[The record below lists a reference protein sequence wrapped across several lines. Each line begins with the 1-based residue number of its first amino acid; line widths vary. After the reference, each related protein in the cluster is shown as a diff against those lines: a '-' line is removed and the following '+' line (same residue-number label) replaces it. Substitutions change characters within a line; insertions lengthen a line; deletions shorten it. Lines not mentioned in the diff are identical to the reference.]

1 MKFAILAAGEG
12 SRLATEGIQE
22 PKPLVTLQG
31 ETMLDRLIRIFE
43 RCNAETIAVI
53 TNDLSPQT
61 QNHVREL
68 QAKGHPVQLV
78 VQTTPSSMHS
88 FHALMPLLGEGR
100 FILTTVDT
108 IFREDEFMR
117 YIQVFSNADASLEGM
132 MAVTDF
138 IDDERPLWVS
148 TQEDLTI
155 TGFHDTQASFQASG
169 AEGECRYISGGIYGL
184 DSRCFAI
191 LDRCIQEGQQRMR
204 NFQRALVAN
213 GLHLVA
219 YPFSKILD
227 VDHASD
233 IAKAEAFLSNKKTLK
248 IIGIQRDASASPNR
262 ETVDAAIFEAVAKR
276 LEATGV
282 IVTRLTDKQF
292 LNAFP
297 DDNPTYDSSMEAL
310 VTHADGIFTMSRDLQ
325 TCAMLDIV
333 ARYDHV
339 PCVNSGAG
347 ITTCSDR
354 RQLYEQFLQTA
365 LRQPPTWFGCLYKER
380 WPNDPVDAYELLPT
394 LPYPIWIKRSLE
406 HSQTPDDVILAANE
420 AEARRALDAF
430 ARRDIGE
437 VAFSA
442 HVQGDLIKFYGV
454 AGVGF
459 FEWRYAVEAPD
470 KFGLDSASGMPH
482 HYPFDA
488 KDLQEQCE
496 TVASHIGVPV
506 YGGDAII
513 EADGRCT
520 LIDFNDWPS
529 FSSCR
534 EAAAEAIARCV
545 LMNSEK

>member
-31 ETMLDRLIRIFE
+31 EAMLDRLIRIFE
-43 RCNAETIAVI
+43 RCGAETIAVI

-61 QNHVREL
+61 QAHVRQL

-88 FHALMPLLGEGR
+88 FHALIPLLGEGR

-108 IFREDEFMR
+108 IFREDEFKR
-117 YIQVFSNADASLEGM
+117 YIQAFSNADASLDGM

-138 IDDERPLWVS
+138 VDDERPLWVS
-148 TQEDLTI
+148 TENNLTI
-155 TGFHDTQASFQASG
+155 TGFHDTQASFQTSG
-169 AEGECRYISGGIYGL
+169 ARGECRYISGGIYGL
-184 DSRCFAI
+184 DSRCFAT
-191 LDRCIQEGQQRMR
+191 LDRCIREGQQRMR
-204 NFQRALVAN
+204 NFQRALVAD
-213 GLHLVA
+213 GLHLTA

-233 IAKAEAFLSNKKTLK
+233 IAKAETFLSDTKGIKLV
-248 IIGIQRDASASPNR
+248 GIQRDASASPNR
-262 ETVDAAIFEAVAKR
+262 ETADAAIFDAVAKR
-276 LEATGV
+276 LEEAGAT
-282 IVTRLTDKQF
+282 VTRLTDEQF

-297 DDNPTYDSSMEAL
+297 DDNPTYDPSIEAL
-310 VTHADGIFTMSRDLQ
+310 VTRADGIFTMSRDLQ

-339 PCVNSGAG
+339 PCINSGAG
-347 ITTCSDR
+347 ITTCCDR
-354 RQLYEQFLQTA
+354 RQLYDLFLQTA
-365 LRQPPTWFGCLYKER
+365 LRQPPTWFGSLYKER
-380 WPNDPVDAYELLPT
+380 WPNDPIDAYELLPT

-406 HSQTPDDVILAANE
+406 HSQTPDDVIFVSNE
-420 AEARRALDAF
+420 AEARKALDAF

-459 FEWRYAVEAPD
+459 FEWRYAAEAPD
-470 KFGLDSASGMPH
+470 KFGLDSASGTPH
-482 HYPFDA
+482 RYPFDA
-488 KDLQEQCE
+488 KDLQKQCE
-496 TVASHIGVPV
+496 TVASRIGVPV

-513 EADGRCT
+513 EADGGCT
-520 LIDFNDWPS
+520 LLDFNDWPS

-534 EAAAEAIARCV
+534 EAAAEAIAHCV
-545 LMNSEK
+545 LINCES